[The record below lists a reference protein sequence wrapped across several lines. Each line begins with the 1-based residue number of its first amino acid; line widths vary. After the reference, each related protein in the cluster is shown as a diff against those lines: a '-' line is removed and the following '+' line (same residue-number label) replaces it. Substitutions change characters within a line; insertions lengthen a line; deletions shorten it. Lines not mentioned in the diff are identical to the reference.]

1 MNKLTLK
8 LSLFLIISLLLPL
21 KGAGGAAWAQQYAT
35 ILYRQSELPQAV
47 PVVEID
53 SVVVRDVAQVD
64 ATYFNVP
71 KDTVYVA
78 QVKESHW
85 KGKKIGFL
93 GDSITQY
100 AEYVNSYAKLTGCTA
115 MNYGV
120 SATHMARRNSN
131 DTNAFE
137 RRYTSMPKNLD
148 MVIVFGG
155 TNDFG
160 HTDTADF
167 GEFSDGTKV
176 SKYTFYAGLHR
187 LFSGL
192 RNRYPKIPVV
202 IMLPIH
208 HGTEIDQKEY
218 VVNTDKTITEGK
230 NSKTGKT
237 FREYVDAIR
246 EVAAYYSLIVLDA
259 YSYSGLTPML
269 EIGAENRMFFRDG
282 LHLNAAGGER
292 LARWMYPQL
301 EAVYEMYYDF

>member
-1 MNKLTLK
+1 MKKLTLK

-21 KGAGGAAWAQQYAT
+21 MGVGGSIWAQQYAT

-47 PVVEID
+47 PVTEID

-64 ATYFNVP
+64 ATYFDVP

-78 QVKESHW
+78 QVRESHW

-120 SATHMARRNSN
+120 SATHMARKNSS
-131 DTNAFE
+131 DTSAFE
-137 RRYTSMPKNLD
+137 RRYTSMPKSLD

-167 GEFSDGTKV
+167 GEFSDGQKA

-187 LFSGL
+187 LFAGL
-192 RNRYPKIPVV
+192 RTRYPKIPVV

-218 VVNTDKTITEGK
+218 VINSDKTITEGK

-259 YSYSGLTPML
+259 YSYSGLTPMT
-269 EIGAENRMFFRDG
+269 EIGADNRMFFKDG
-282 LHLNAAGGER
+282 LHLNSAGGER

-301 EAVYEMYYDF
+301 EAVYEMFYDF

>member
-1 MNKLTLK
+1 MNKLTFK

-71 KDTVYVA
+71 KDTIYVA
-78 QVKESHW
+78 QVRESHW

>member
-1 MNKLTLK
+1 
-8 LSLFLIISLLLPL
+8 
-21 KGAGGAAWAQQYAT
+21 
-35 ILYRQSELPQAV
+35 
-47 PVVEID
+47 
-53 SVVVRDVAQVD
+53 
-64 ATYFNVP
+64 
-71 KDTVYVA
+71 
-78 QVKESHW
+78 
-85 KGKKIGFL
+85 
-93 GDSITQY
+93 
-100 AEYVNSYAKLTGCTA
+100 

-120 SATHMARRNSN
+120 SATHMARKNSS

-137 RRYTSMPKNLD
+137 RRYSSMAKNLD

-167 GEFSDGTKV
+167 GEFSDGAKMTKF
-176 SKYTFYAGLHR
+176 TFYAGLHR

-218 VVNTDKTITEGK
+218 VVNSDRTITEGT
-230 NSKTGKT
+230 NAKTGKT

-259 YSYSGLTPML
+259 YSYSGLTPMT
-269 EIGAENRMFFRDG
+269 EIDAENRVFFRDG

>member
-1 MNKLTLK
+1 MTKFIIRVF
-8 LSLFLIISLLLPL
+8 LFLIISLLLPL
-21 KGAGGAAWAQQYAT
+21 KGVGGAAWAQQYAT
-35 ILYRQSELPQAV
+35 ILYRQSEVPHAV
-47 PVVEID
+47 PVAEID
-53 SVVVRDVAQVD
+53 SVVIRDVAEVD
-64 ATYFNVP
+64 ATYFAST
-71 KDTVYVA
+71 KDTIYVA
-78 QVKESHW
+78 PVRESHW
-85 KGKKIGFL
+85 KGKKVGFL
-93 GDSITQY
+93 GDSITQN

-137 RRYTSMPKNLD
+137 RRYTSIPKSID
-148 MVIVFGG
+148 MLIVFGG

-167 GEFSDGTKV
+167 GEFSDGAKTG
-176 SKYTFYAGLHR
+176 KYTFYAGLHR
-187 LFSGL
+187 LFQGL
-192 RNRYPKIPVV
+192 RSRFPKIPVV

-218 VVNTDKTITEGK
+218 VVNSDKTITEGK
-230 NSKTGKT
+230 NATTGKT
-237 FREYVDAIR
+237 FREYVNAIR

-259 YSYSGLTPML
+259 YSYSGLTPMT
-269 EIGAENRMFFRDG
+269 EIGADNRVFFRDG

>member
-1 MNKLTLK
+1 MRAILTL
-8 LSLFLIISLLLPL
+8 LFVCLCPTL
-21 KGAGGAAWAQQYAT
+21 WAQQYAT
-35 ILYRQSELPQAV
+35 ILYRQTEQPHAV
-47 PVVEID
+47 PISDID

-64 ATYFNVP
+64 ATYFAAA

-78 QVKESHW
+78 PVRESHW
-85 KGKKIGFL
+85 KGKRIGFL
-93 GDSITQY
+93 GDSITQN
-100 AEYVNSYAKLTGCTA
+100 AEYVNSYANLTGCTA
-115 MNYGV
+115 VNYGI
-120 SATHMARRNSN
+120 SATHIAKKNAD
-131 DTNAFE
+131 DTKAFE
-137 RRYTSMPKNLD
+137 VRYSNMAKNLD

-167 GEFSDGTKV
+167 GVFTDGARST
-176 SKYTFYAGLHR
+176 KYTFYAGLHR

-192 RNRYPKIPVV
+192 RKRYPHIPVV

-218 VVNTDKTITEGK
+218 IVNADKTIVEGT
-230 NSKTGKT
+230 NEKTGKT
-237 FREYVDAIR
+237 FREYVNAIR

-259 YSYSGLTPML
+259 YSYSGLTPMT
-269 EIGAENRMFFRDG
+269 EIGASNRVFFRDG

-301 EAVYEMYYDF
+301 ETVYEMYYSF